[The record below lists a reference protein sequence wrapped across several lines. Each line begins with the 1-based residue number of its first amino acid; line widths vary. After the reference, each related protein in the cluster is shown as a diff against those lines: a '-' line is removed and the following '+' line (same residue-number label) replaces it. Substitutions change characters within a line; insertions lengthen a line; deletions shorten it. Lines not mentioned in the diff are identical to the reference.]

1 MAQAIK
7 TISHDFPLA
16 STFSRLVALVQ
27 LWRRRVE
34 ERDQLARFTAR
45 DLHDIG
51 LTCADKFQLLDKP
64 FWR

>member
-1 MAQAIK
+1 
-7 TISHDFPLA
+7 
-16 STFSRLVALVQ
+16 VQ